1 MGNIVN
7 EAPYTKNGFE
17 EWSEGNQQMKQ
28 SLKEQRTTAS
38 HDHSRHQSED
48 FQIQST
54 HPEICP

>member
-1 MGNIVN
+1 MGNVVN

-28 SLKEQRTTAS
+28 SLKKQRTTAS

-54 HPEICP
+54 HPEI